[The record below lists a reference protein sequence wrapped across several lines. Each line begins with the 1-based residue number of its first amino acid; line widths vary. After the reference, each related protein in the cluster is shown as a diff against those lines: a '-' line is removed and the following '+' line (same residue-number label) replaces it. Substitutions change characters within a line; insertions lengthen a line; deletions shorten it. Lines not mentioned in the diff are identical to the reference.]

1 MQKLEACKRC
11 SRAAPACLQGL
22 AAEEVPFGSD
32 PDDPRR
38 QCKRCVLH
46 LQFHAIED
54 YPSEA
59 GLTWRE
65 LRRTVE
71 DAFAKK
77 VEAAVVKAFKRA
89 AYSPGIE
96 TMPEAREGGG
106 KRGAAEDSGDE
117 NAPAVANTAQL
128 NDAGEDAEDENKEV
142 RGRWCERWRVS
153 GIALV
158 LRSC

>member
-1 MQKLEACKRC
+1 M
-11 SRAAPACLQGL
+11 QGL

-46 LQFHAIED
+46 LQFHAMEA

-71 DAFAKK
+71 DTFAKK

-96 TMPEAREGGG
+96 TMPEVAEGGG
-106 KRGAAEDSGDE
+106 AAARGGEGGEEGPTVANAAE
-117 NAPAVANTAQL
+117 L

-142 RGRWCERWRVS
+142 RKCD
-153 GIALV
+153 
-158 LRSC
+158 